1 MDKTKNYYIAW
12 GEGGK
17 ERDKT
22 QVVIGR
28 GVMLRGQIEN
38 DQHRKKMTN
47 EKAKHEMW
55 ASFSKNKP
63 KI

>member
-1 MDKTKNYYIAW
+1 MDKTKKYYIAW

-28 GVMLRGQIEN
+28 GVMLRG
-38 DQHRKKMTN
+38 
-47 EKAKHEMW
+47 
-55 ASFSKNKP
+55 
-63 KI
+63 